1 MSGAQRF
8 VLTWG
13 RHQLDALLT
22 QRSDDAPSGMNLEY
36 EPVFAALELA
46 AQPGEEKQVGE
57 EIVQGDPPDYTDVIE
72 KALAV
77 LEQSH
82 DLRAAVHLAVA
93 ELTVNGFPG
102 FAGVTS
108 YIRSCLEQHWDTC
121 HPQLD
126 EEDDNDPT
134 MRVNAL
140 VGLSDDRM
148 MLRPLRMAP
157 LTKSQAFGMVSL
169 RDIEVAKGE
178 TQPLE
183 GAERVLDEA
192 SIAAAFQDTDDD
204 ILTQVFEGARQSLED
219 VKAID
224 ATFNDKIP
232 GQGPDLAPLVRILQR
247 AVSKLAETTGSAEPA
262 EATEGAP
269 AEGDTPM
276 AASAPAV
283 PGAINSPQDVE
294 AALDRI
300 MAYYAAKEPSSP
312 VPTILAR
319 AKRLVGADFVTIMK
333 DLAPDGMSQV
343 RTVGGLEEDA

>member
-1 MSGAQRF
+1 M
-8 VLTWG
+8 
-13 RHQLDALLT
+13 DALLT
-22 QRSDDAPSGMNLEY
+22 QRSEDAPSGENLEY

-57 EIVQGDPPDYTDVIE
+57 EIVSGDPPNFSDVIE
-72 KALAV
+72 KATAV

-82 DLRAAVHLAVA
+82 DLRAALHLALA
-93 ELTVNGFPG
+93 ELMVNGFPG
-102 FAGVTS
+102 YAKVTT
-108 YIRSCLEQHWDTC
+108 YMRGCLEQFWETC

-134 MRVNAL
+134 MRVNAI
-140 VGLSDDRM
+140 VGLADDRL

-157 LTKSQAFGMVSL
+157 LTKSPAFGMVTL
-169 RDIEVAKGE
+169 RDIEVATGE

-192 SIAAAFQDTDDD
+192 SIGAAFKDTDAEALQQ
-204 ILTQVFEGARQSLED
+204 IYTGARTALED
-219 VKAID
+219 IKAID
-224 ATFNDKIP
+224 AVFNEHIP
-232 GQGPDLAPLVRILQR
+232 GQGPDLSATMKVLQR
-247 AVSKLAETTGSAEPA
+247 AVAKLTDATGTDA
-262 EATEGAP
+262 EAAPDDAPEGEAADAPSGAAP
-269 AEGDTPM
+269 A
-276 AASAPAV
+276 AI

-312 VPTILAR
+312 VPTLLSR

-343 RTVGGLEEDA
+343 RTVGGLPEDDE

>member
-1 MSGAQRF
+1 M
-8 VLTWG
+8 
-13 RHQLDALLT
+13 DALLT
-22 QRSDDAPSGMNLEY
+22 QRSDDAPSGENLEY

-57 EIVQGDPPDYTDVIE
+57 EIVQGDPPDYADVIE
-72 KALAV
+72 KAMTV

-82 DLRAAVHLAVA
+82 DLRAALHLALA
-93 ELTVNGFPG
+93 ELMVNGFQG
-102 FAGVTS
+102 FAGVTA
-108 YIRSCLEQHWDTC
+108 YIRGCLEQHWDTC

-140 VGLSDDRM
+140 VGLNDDRM

-157 LTKSQAFGMVSL
+157 LTKSPAFGMVSL

-183 GAERVLDEA
+183 DAERVLDEA
-192 SIAAAFQDTDDD
+192 SIEAAFQDTDDEVLKQ
-204 ILTQVFEGARQSLED
+204 IYEGAHQSLED

-224 ATFNDKIP
+224 AIFNEKVP
-232 GQGPDLAPLVRILQR
+232 GQGADLTALVRVLQR
-247 AVSKLAETTGSAEPA
+247 AVSKLAEKTGSAD
-262 EATEGAP
+262 EADIETGEDASSD
-269 AEGDTPM
+269 GD
-276 AASAPAV
+276 AVSSASAPAV
-283 PGAINSPQDVE
+283 PGAINTPQDVE

-343 RTVGGLEEDA
+343 RTVGGLPEEDE

>member
-1 MSGAQRF
+1 M
-8 VLTWG
+8 
-13 RHQLDALLT
+13 DALLT
-22 QRSDDAPSGMNLEY
+22 SRSDDAPSGENLEY
-36 EPVFAALELA
+36 EPVFAELERA

-57 EIVQGDPPDYTDVIE
+57 DIVAGDPPNYGDVIE
-72 KALAV
+72 KATAV

-82 DLRAAVHLAVA
+82 DLRAAVHLALA
-93 ELTVNGFPG
+93 ELNVNGFAG
-102 FAGVTS
+102 FASVTG
-108 YIRSCLEQHWDTC
+108 YIRGCLEQFWDTC

-134 MRVNAL
+134 MRVNAVL
-140 VGLSDDRM
+140 GLADERM
-148 MLRPLRMAP
+148 MLRPIRMAP

-183 GAERVLDEA
+183 GAEQMLDEA
-192 SIAAAFQDTDDD
+192 SIAAAFQDTDAEA
-204 ILTQVFEGARQSLED
+204 LQVICDGAVQALENI
-219 VKAID
+219 KAVD
-224 ATFNDKIP
+224 AVFNEQTP
-232 GQGPDLAPLVRILQR
+232 GQGPDLSALIKVLQR
-247 AVSKLAETTGSAEPA
+247 AVSKLKEETGSGAGGESEDAMDAQADTP
-262 EATEGAP
+262 AP
-269 AEGDTPM
+269 ASGG
-276 AASAPAV
+276 ASGI

-343 RTVGGLEEDA
+343 RTVGGLPDEEEY

>member
-1 MSGAQRF
+1 M
-8 VLTWG
+8 
-13 RHQLDALLT
+13 DALLT
-22 QRSDDAPSGMNLEY
+22 QRSDAAPSGENLEY

-57 EIVQGDPPDYTDVIE
+57 EIVQGDAPDYADVIE
-72 KALAV
+72 KATAV

-82 DLRAAVHLAVA
+82 DLRAALHLALA
-93 ELTVNGFPG
+93 ELTINGFPG
-102 FAGVTS
+102 FASVTT
-108 YIRSCLEQHWDTC
+108 YMHGCLEQHWDTC

-140 VGLSDDRM
+140 VGLADDRM

-157 LTKSQAFGMVSL
+157 LTKSQSFGKVSL

-183 GAERVLDEA
+183 DAERVLDEA
-192 SIAAAFQDTDDD
+192 AIAAAFQDTD
-204 ILTQVFEGARQSLED
+204 EGMLREIYDGAQQALD
-219 VKAID
+219 NVKAID
-224 ATFNDKIP
+224 AIFNDKIP
-232 GQGPDLAPLVRILQR
+232 GQGPDLGPLMKVLQR
-247 AVSKLAETTGSAEPA
+247 AASKLGDVTGSAA
-262 EATEGAP
+262 EAEAEAEEAAPVAGDAP
-269 AEGDTPM
+269 APAAAM
-276 AASAPAV
+276 AI
-283 PGAINSPQDVE
+283 PGAINNPQDVE

-312 VPTILAR
+312 VPTLLAR

-333 DLAPDGMSQV
+333 DMAPDGMSQV
-343 RTVGGLEEDA
+343 RTVGGLPDEDEY